1 MFLLYF
7 INVFFFIPVYLYILY
22 LYRIKYDYPLYS
34 IPTFIILLTIPVL
47 LLKRTGSAFVDLI
60 KIDNPYFQF
69 SILMDNVQLLIV
81 LAQTIILIKYLSF
94 FEKLFFKM
102 FSVFKI
108 FNLKKIITA
117 NSNYIFYL
125 TLLFY
130 AISFLI
136 LTNTNTNTILWILNP
151 RDGYQFAREGA
162 GVWYAFSIIFL
173 GVNSTI
179 LFIYRTKELKFF
191 FINVILYS
199 YLWYL
204 FGGKAYIIS
213 FFLLV
218 LLSSTIHFDYRI
230 TRKIFKTGI
239 SFVFM
244 LILFLFF
251 NNGFNLSLTDSVDS
265 IFSYFDHYYYS
276 SLFYEDVFKSNFNF
290 FNGEIFITNFYKYIP
305 RSIFQ
310 DKPYVYGSV
319 LLNEIYLPGYAELG
333 HTPEFAG
340 QASYYA
346 DFGLAGVVIYNI
358 LDLNFLIKTF
368 FFLLI
373 LKNARNKEA
382 IFKSYYFAPAIFSF
396 APAFS
401 QFISFPFDI
410 LLLIFF
416 SIFFSLFYKKRE
428 IEHSL

>member
-22 LYRIKYDYPLYS
+22 LYRKKYDYPLYS

-69 SILMDNVQLLIV
+69 SILMDNVQLLII
-81 LAQTIILIKYLSF
+81 LAQTIILIKYLNL
-94 FEKLFFKM
+94 FEKLFFKI

-108 FNLKKIITA
+108 FNLKKITNS

-125 TLLFY
+125 TFLFY
-130 AISFLI
+130 ALSFLI
-136 LTNTNTNTILWILNP
+136 LTNTNTNTISWILNP
-151 RDGYQFAREGA
+151 RNGYQFAREGA

-179 LFIYRTKELKFF
+179 LFIYRTNKVKKFI
-191 FINVILYS
+191 INVILYS

-218 LLSSTIHFDYRI
+218 LLSTTIHFDYSV
-230 TRKIFKTGI
+230 TRKIFKIGI
-239 SFVFM
+239 SIVFL

-290 FNGEIFITNFYKYIP
+290 FNGKIFITNFYKYIP
-305 RSIFQ
+305 RSIFH

-319 LLNEIYLPGYAELG
+319 LLNEIYLPGYAALG

-340 QASYYA
+340 QAPYYA
-346 DFGLAGVVIYNI
+346 DFGLSGVVIYNI
-358 LDLNFLIKTF
+358 FDLNFLIKTF

-373 LKNARNKEA
+373 LKNTKNKEA
-382 IFKSYYFAPAIFSF
+382 IFNSYYFAPAIFSF

-428 IEHSL
+428 FEHSL

>member
-1 MFLLYF
+1 MNILY
-7 INVFFFIPVYLYILY
+7 ILNIFFFIPVYLYILY
-22 LYRIKYDYPLYS
+22 LYRKKYNYPLYS
-34 IPTFIILLTIPVL
+34 IPTFIISLTIPIL
-47 LLKRTGSAFVDLI
+47 LLKRTGSAFIDLI

-69 SILMDNVQLLIV
+69 SILMDNIQLLIV
-81 LAQTIILIKYLSF
+81 LLQTIILIKYLKL
-94 FEKLFFKM
+94 FEKIFFNL

-108 FNLKKIITA
+108 FNLKKITIS
-117 NSNYIFYL
+117 NSNYIYYV

-130 AISFLI
+130 FVSFII
-136 LTNTNTNTILWILNP
+136 LTNSNTNTISWIMNP

-162 GVWYAFSIIFL
+162 GVWYALSIIFL

-179 LFIYRTKELKFF
+179 LFIYRTNKFNKF
-191 FINVILYS
+191 IINVIVYA

-218 LLSSTIHFDYRI
+218 LLSTTIHFDYAI
-230 TRKIFKTGI
+230 TRKIFKIAIT
-239 SFVFM
+239 FVLV

-251 NNGFNLSLTDSVDS
+251 NNGFNFTFTDSVDS
-265 IFSYFDHYYYS
+265 VFGYFDHYYYS
-276 SLFYEDVFKSNFNF
+276 SMFYEDVFKSNFNF
-290 FNGEIFITNFYKYIP
+290 FNGKIFATNFYKYMP
-305 RSIFQ
+305 RSIFH
-310 DKPYVYGSV
+310 DKPYVYGPI
-319 LLNEIYLPGYAELG
+319 LLNEIYLPGYAALG

-340 QASYYA
+340 QSSYYA
-346 DFGLAGVVIYNI
+346 DFGILGVIIFNI
-358 LDLNFLIKTF
+358 LDINFLIKTF

-373 LKNARNKEA
+373 LKNAKNKEI

-416 SIFFSLFYKKRE
+416 SIFFSLFYKKQE
-428 IEHSL
+428 FANNF